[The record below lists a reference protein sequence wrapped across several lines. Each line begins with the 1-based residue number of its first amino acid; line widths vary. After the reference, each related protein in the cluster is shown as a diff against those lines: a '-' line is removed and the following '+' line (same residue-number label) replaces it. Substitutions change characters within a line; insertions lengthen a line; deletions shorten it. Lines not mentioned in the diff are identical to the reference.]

1 MLTTRQKITL
11 ARTVQTPVIAARS
24 LATLG
29 PVTTVRRRRVNWTL
43 DLREGIDFSIW
54 LLGAF
59 ELATVRAYERIVRP
73 GDVVLDIGAN
83 IGAHALHLARA
94 VGAGGKVWAIEP
106 TDYAIG
112 KLRANIALNPNL
124 GSRIICCQLML
135 VERAEGYA
143 VPPLHSSWPLIG
155 ESDLHKQH
163 GGRLMSAKNARA
175 VTLDTFISEFAIERV
190 DFIKL
195 DIDGHECGMLRGARE
210 TLKTLRPVILLE
222 LSPHQLD
229 EGGGSIEELI
239 DLLAAAG
246 YTLYNV
252 ASRALLP
259 MIGANLRSLIPHGA
273 SCNAIARPQPG
284 AEPFC
289 QRVGE

>member
-1 MLTTRQKITL
+1 MLTTRQKIAL
-11 ARTVQTPVIAARS
+11 ARMVQTPVIAARS

-59 ELATVRAYERIVRP
+59 ELTTVRAYERIVQP

-112 KLRANIALNPNL
+112 KLRTNIALNPDL
-124 GSRIICCQLML
+124 AGRIICCQVML
-135 VERAEGYA
+135 VDQADDNP

-155 ESDLHKQH
+155 DSNLHKQH
-163 GGRLMSAKNARA
+163 GGRLMPAKNARA
-175 VTLDTFISEFAIERV
+175 VTLDTLIREYGIERV

-195 DIDGHECGMLRGARE
+195 DIDGHECNMLRGARE
-210 TLKTLRPVILLE
+210 TLNSRRPVILLE

-229 EGGGSIEELI
+229 ECGGSIEELI

-246 YTLYNV
+246 YALHNV
-252 ASRALLP
+252 ASRAQPP
-259 MIGANLRSLIPHGA
+259 MNGAKLRSLIPHGA
-273 SCNAIARPQPG
+273 SCNAIARPQP
-284 AEPFC
+284 FC
-289 QRVGE
+289 QRVGEHSK

>member
-1 MLTTRQKITL
+1 MLTTRQKIAL
-11 ARTVQTPVIAARS
+11 ARTVQRPVIALRS

-59 ELATVRAYERIVRP
+59 ELATVRAYEGIVQP

-83 IGAHALHLARA
+83 IGAHALHLAHA
-94 VGAGGKVWAIEP
+94 VGTGGKVWAIEP

-112 KLRANIALNPNL
+112 KLRSNIALNADIA
-124 GSRIICCQLML
+124 GRIICCQLML
-135 VERAEGYA
+135 VDRAEDFP
-143 VPPLHSSWPLIG
+143 VPPLHSSWPLMG
-155 ESDLHKQH
+155 GSDLHDRH

-175 VTLDTFISEFAIERV
+175 VTLDALICEFGIERV

-195 DIDGHECGMLRGARE
+195 DIDGHECGMLRGAHAAL
-210 TLKTLRPVILLE
+210 TALRPVILLE

-229 EGGGSIEELI
+229 ETGGSIEELVE
-239 DLLAAAG
+239 LLAEAG
-246 YTLYNV
+246 YTLHNV
-252 ASRALLP
+252 SSRAPLP
-259 MIGANLRSLIPHGA
+259 MNGAKLRTLIPHGA
-273 SCNAIARPQPG
+273 SRNAIARPQPG
-284 AEPFC
+284 P
-289 QRVGE
+289 RLL